1 MSVVSR
7 LVARPFGKIENMR
20 QNFIPFATKRFFV
33 SSSSGKLC
41 LFTQVMASYENAP
54 GCMAANDDTS
64 FAAESACSNER
75 GFLRSQLCA
84 SSGPSMLILTER
96 SPALSSEENLSDVSN
111 IPFVTIPHGKPRA
124 VISLPTD
131 SRSLR
136 RSGSPPVMQIITVCG
151 STCCFISSSAFK
163 KSDGSMSGIDASF
176 LQSLPQWRQFR
187 LQRKVHSQK

>member
-1 MSVVSR
+1 MLANRVFQMSMKFS
-7 LVARPFGKIENMR
+7 LVTFPCTKSLARIER
-20 QNFIPFATKRFFV
+20 QP
-33 SSSSGKLC
+33 
-41 LFTQVMASYENAP
+41 
-54 GCMAANDDTS
+54 
-64 FAAESACSNER
+64 
-75 GFLRSQLCA
+75 
-84 SSGPSMLILTER
+84 LTER